1 MSDAITNRNRA
12 TRRGFLTLCA
22 GVVLGVVGG
31 LRPGWARSRGA
42 RAPLPLSSEGC
53 HGYSETPLQT
63 EHPEP
68 RPGIDGSG
76 VLSHDELADAPHAI
90 PIFDKIREIPEIADG
105 IFCHC
110 GCAAL
115 PGYRSLLICYE
126 DPGMAKW
133 CEICQ
138 GEGNLTYRLHKAGKT
153 LDQIRAAIDA
163 KFG

>member
-1 MSDAITNRNRA
+1 MSKQANERGTA
-12 TRRGFLTLCA
+12 TRRGFLAVCA
-22 GVVLGVVGG
+22 GVAFGVVGG
-31 LRPGWARSRGA
+31 LRPGWARTTRS
-42 RAPLPLSSEGC
+42 PLPLSTEGC
-53 HGYSETPLQT
+53 HGFVEAPLQT

-68 RPGIDGSG
+68 RPGIDASG
-76 VLSHDELADAPHAI
+76 VLTHDDLADAPHAI
-90 PIFDKIREIPEIADG
+90 PTFDKIREIPEIADG

>member
-1 MSDAITNRNRA
+1 MPESGGSEGSAS
-12 TRRGFLTLCA
+12 RRGFVALCA
-22 GVVLGVVGG
+22 GVALGVVGG
-31 LRPGWARSRGA
+31 FRPAWAGGRGSHS
-42 RAPLPLSSEGC
+42 PLPLSTEGC
-53 HGYSETPLQT
+53 RGFAEAPLQT

-68 RPGIDGSG
+68 RPGIDASR
-76 VLSHDELADAPHAI
+76 VLTHDELADAPHTI
-90 PIFDKIREIPEIADG
+90 PVFDKIREIPQIADG

-126 DPGMAKW
+126 EPAMAKW
-133 CEICQ
+133 CEVCQ

-153 LDQIRAAIDA
+153 LDHIRAAIDA

>member
-1 MSDAITNRNRA
+1 MSESDGSRGRA
-12 TRRGFLTLCA
+12 TRRGFLGLCA
-22 GVVLGVVGG
+22 GVALGVIGG
-31 LRPGWARSRGA
+31 FRPGWARDRGSRS
-42 RAPLPLSSEGC
+42 PLPLSTEGC
-53 HGYSETPLQT
+53 HGFAEAPLQT

-68 RPGIDGSG
+68 RPGIDASR
-76 VLSHDELADAPHAI
+76 VLKHDELADAPHAV
-90 PIFDKIREIPEIADG
+90 PVFDKIREIPEVADG

-115 PGYRSLLICYE
+115 PGYRSLLVCYE

-138 GEGNLTYRLHKAGKT
+138 GEGNLTYRLHKAGKS

>member
-1 MSDAITNRNRA
+1 MSESDGSRGSA
-12 TRRGFLTLCA
+12 TRRGFMALCA

-31 LRPGWARSRGA
+31 VRPGWARGRG
-42 RAPLPLSSEGC
+42 RGGRSSLPLSPEGC
-53 HGYSETPLQT
+53 HGLTEAVPPT

-68 RPGIDGSG
+68 RPGIDSSR
-76 VLSHDELADAPHAI
+76 VLAHDELADAPHAI
-90 PIFDKIREIPEIADG
+90 PVFDKIREIPQIADG
-105 IFCHC
+105 I
-110 GCAAL
+110 CAAL

-126 DPGMAKW
+126 KGMAKW

-138 GEGNLTYRLHKAGKT
+138 GEGNLTYRLHQAGKS

>member
-1 MSDAITNRNRA
+1 MSQLNDSRGWA
-12 TRRGFLTLCA
+12 TRRGFLGLCA
-22 GVVLGVVGG
+22 GVALGVVGG
-31 LRPGWARSRGA
+31 TRQGWAWGTRS
-42 RAPLPLSSEGC
+42 PLPLPPEGC
-53 HGYSETPLQT
+53 HGFSETPLQT

-68 RPGIDGSG
+68 RPGIDASR
-76 VLSHDELADAPHAI
+76 VLTHDELADAPHAI
-90 PIFDKIREIPEIADG
+90 PTFDKIREIPEIADG

-115 PGYRSLLICYE
+115 PGYRSLLVCYE

-138 GEGNLTYRLHKAGKT
+138 GEGNLTYRLHKAGKS
-153 LDQIRAAIDA
+153 LDQIRTAIDA

>member
-1 MSDAITNRNRA
+1 MSESDGSGGSAS
-12 TRRGFLTLCA
+12 RRGFLALCTGLA
-22 GVVLGVVGG
+22 LTVVWGV
-31 LRPGWARSRGA
+31 RPGWARGRGSRSS
-42 RAPLPLSSEGC
+42 LPLSPEGC
-53 HGYSETPLQT
+53 HGFAETPLQT
-63 EHPEP
+63 DHPEP
-68 RPGIDGSG
+68 RPGIDASG
-76 VLSHDELADAPHAI
+76 VLTHDELADAPHVI
-90 PIFDKIREIPEIADG
+90 PVFDKIRQIPEIADG

-126 DPGMAKW
+126 EPAMAKW
-133 CEICQ
+133 CEVCQ

>member
-1 MSDAITNRNRA
+1 MAELDGARGSAS
-12 TRRGFLTLCA
+12 RRGFLALCA
-22 GVVLGVVGG
+22 GVALGVVGG
-31 LRPGWARSRGA
+31 FRPGWARSRGS
-42 RAPLPLSSEGC
+42 RSPLPLPDEGC
-53 HGYSETPLQT
+53 HGFTETPLQT

-68 RPGIDGSG
+68 RPGIDASG
-76 VLSHDELADAPHAI
+76 VLTHDELADAPHAI
-90 PIFDKIREIPEIADG
+90 PTFDKIREIPEIADG

>member
-1 MSDAITNRNRA
+1 MSESEGSPGSAS
-12 TRRGFLTLCA
+12 RRGFLALCA
-22 GVVLGVVGG
+22 GVALGVIGAF
-31 LRPGWARSRGA
+31 RPGWARSPGSR
-42 RAPLPLSSEGC
+42 PPQPMSSDGC
-53 HGYSETPLQT
+53 HEFAEAPLQT
-63 EHPEP
+63 DHPEP
-68 RPGIDGSG
+68 RPGIDASG
-76 VLSHDELADAPHAI
+76 VLTDDELADAPHVI

-126 DPGMAKW
+126 EPGMARW

-138 GEGNLTYRLHKAGKT
+138 GEGNLTYRLHMAGKT
-153 LDQIRAAIDA
+153 LDQIRTAIDA

>member
-1 MSDAITNRNRA
+1 MSESGGSEGSAS
-12 TRRGFLTLCA
+12 RRGFVALCA
-22 GVVLGVVGG
+22 GVALAVVGG
-31 LRPGWARSRGA
+31 FRPAWAGGRGSRS
-42 RAPLPLSSEGC
+42 PLPLSTEGC
-53 HGYSETPLQT
+53 HGFAEAPLQT

-68 RPGIDGSG
+68 RPGIDASG
-76 VLSHDELADAPHAI
+76 VLTHDELADAPHVI
-90 PIFDKIREIPEIADG
+90 PVFDKIRQIPEIADG

-126 DPGMAKW
+126 EPAMAKW
-133 CEICQ
+133 CEVCQ
-138 GEGNLTYRLHKAGKT
+138 GEGNLTYRLHKAGKS

>member
-1 MSDAITNRNRA
+1 MSKLNDSRGWA
-12 TRRGFLTLCA
+12 TRRGFLGLCA
-22 GVVLGVVGG
+22 GVALGVVGG
-31 LRPGWARSRGA
+31 TRQGWAWGTRSPR
-42 RAPLPLSSEGC
+42 PLPPEGC
-53 HGYSETPLQT
+53 HGFSETPPQT

-68 RPGIDGSG
+68 RPGIDASR
-76 VLSHDELADAPHAI
+76 VLTHDELADAPHAI
-90 PIFDKIREIPEIADG
+90 PTFDKIREIPEIADG

-115 PGYRSLLICYE
+115 PGYRSLLVCYE

-138 GEGNLTYRLHKAGKT
+138 GEGNLTYRLHKAGKS
-153 LDQIRAAIDA
+153 LDQIRVAIDA